1 MMSLDPKLSEQVKQ
15 KIDAYESI
23 TILTHLNPDPDTLGT
38 GLGVYVLLKAYTS
51 KHIEIVNAS
60 DDLPRH
66 LDFLPYFNR
75 IKKKMDYDESLVIAC
90 DCGSLERLGFTLE
103 GRDIINIDHHASNA
117 HYGSVN
123 VILSTYASAS
133 QVAYRLF
140 SSIYKVTKESA
151 TCFYAALLS
160 DTRYFTTSSVS
171 REVFRV
177 ASELVDLGAE
187 PARIA
192 SNFTQRRSLAS
203 LRILERALHS
213 LKLYMEGKVAVL
225 RIDPEDI
232 EATGATMP
240 DMDGIVDY
248 ARSLAVV
255 EISVLLIS
263 LSDGTVRVSLRSK
276 GANVSKIAAHFGGG
290 GHKEAS
296 GFTLHNMQTQ
306 EIVDTILQQISI
318 LVLIDGKEEKRRQ

>member
-1 MMSLDPKLSEQVKQ
+1 MPIDTHLINQIKE
-15 KIDAYESI
+15 KIEAYESI

-38 GLGVYVLLKAYTS
+38 GLGIYALLKAHTV
-51 KHIEIVNAS
+51 KHVEIVNAS

-66 LDFLPYFNR
+66 LDFLPFFNR
-75 IKKKMDYDESLVIAC
+75 IKKKMDYEESLIVAC
-90 DCGSLERLGFTLE
+90 DCGSMKRLGFDLT
-103 GRDIINIDHHASNA
+103 GRDIINVDHHASNA
-117 HYGSVN
+117 HYGTVN
-123 VILSTYASAS
+123 VILPEYASAS

-140 SSIYKVTKESA
+140 EKCYPITKESA
-151 TCFYAALLS
+151 ICFYTALLS
-160 DTRYFTTSSVS
+160 DTRYFTIGSVN

-177 ASELVDLGAE
+177 AGELVDLGAN
-187 PARIA
+187 PAEIA
-192 SNFTQRRSLAS
+192 RNFTQRRSLAS

-213 LKLYMEGKVAVL
+213 LALYLEGKVAIL

-232 EATGATMP
+232 RATGATMP

-263 LSDGTVRVSLRSK
+263 LENGTVRVSLRSK
-276 GANVSKIAAHFGGG
+276 GADVSSVAARFGGG

-296 GFTLHNMQTQ
+296 GFTLCNMQTQ
-306 EIVDTILQQISI
+306 EIIDTILQEIST
-318 LVLIDGKEEKRRQ
+318 LGLIDG